1 MSEAMIPMA
10 ILAGGR
16 ATRLGPMSAAMPK
29 ALVPIAGEPFIA
41 HQLRLVR
48 REGILRIVLCVGHL
62 GEMVRDF
69 VGDGR
74 RFDLE
79 VAYSFD
85 GERLLGTG
93 GALRR
98 ALPLL
103 GETFFV
109 LYGDTYLDI
118 AFEPVLLAFR
128 RSGAPAL
135 MTVLRNEGRW
145 DTSNVQ
151 FENGRVLRYDK
162 RSRSPDMRFI
172 DYGLTITEAAVL
184 AGPDE
189 VGFDLVEPYGRL
201 AEEGRLAGYE
211 ITRRFYEIGTYA
223 GMAETDAYLRR
234 RGVIEQA
241 SGK

>member
-1 MSEAMIPMA
+1 MSSMIPMA

-16 ATRLGPMSAAMPK
+16 ATRLGPMSEIMPK
-29 ALVPIAGEPFIA
+29 ALVPVAGEPFIA
-41 HQLRLVR
+41 HQLRLAR
-48 REGILRIVLCVGHL
+48 REGIERVVLCLGHL
-62 GEMVRDF
+62 GKMVRDF

-74 RFDLE
+74 RFDLD

-93 GALRR
+93 GALRH

-118 AFEPVLLAFR
+118 AFTPVLLAFR

-145 DTSNVQ
+145 DTSNVT
-151 FENGRVLRYDK
+151 FENGRVTRYDK
-162 RSRSPDMRFI
+162 RSPSPHMNCI

-184 AGPDE
+184 TGPE
-189 VGFDLVEPYGRL
+189 EAAFDLSEPFARL
-201 AEEGRLAGYE
+201 AEQGRLAGYE
-211 ITRRFYEIGTYA
+211 ITCRFYEIGSYA

-234 RGVIEQA
+234 RGFTDRA
-241 SGK
+241 CDK

>member
-1 MSEAMIPMA
+1 M
-10 ILAGGR
+10 R
-16 ATRLGPMSAAMPK
+16 
-29 ALVPIAGEPFIA
+29 V
-41 HQLRLVR
+41 
-48 REGILRIVLCVGHL
+48 CVFGLWHL
-62 GEMVRDF
+62 GCVH
-69 VGDGR
+69 
-74 RFDLE
+74 
-79 VAYSFD
+79 
-85 GERLLGTG
+85 T
-93 GALRR
+93 LRR
-98 ALPLL
+98 SSAV
-103 GETFFV
+103 E
-109 LYGDTYLDI
+109 
-118 AFEPVLLAFR
+118 LAP
-128 RSGAPAL
+128 SAPAL

-223 GMAETDAYLRR
+223 GMAETDAYLRAA
-234 RGVIEQA
+234 A
-241 SGK
+241 SSSRLPASDETADTERKVDALSQPMFDRHQIRISGLDLAVFMIMCVTSACSSMSCPAR